1 MASFEFTFPEFVTAC
16 EKDELI
22 KFFGKYF
29 TALHESK
36 KFTEQEIAKRKKVIV
51 DALAKNLVHRSTHMD
66 KMKFCFRELKNK
78 VNLIN

>member
-29 TALHESK
+29 TALHE
-36 KFTEQEIAKRKKVIV
+36 RK
-51 DALAKNLVHRSTHMD
+51 
-66 KMKFCFRELKNK
+66 
-78 VNLIN
+78 